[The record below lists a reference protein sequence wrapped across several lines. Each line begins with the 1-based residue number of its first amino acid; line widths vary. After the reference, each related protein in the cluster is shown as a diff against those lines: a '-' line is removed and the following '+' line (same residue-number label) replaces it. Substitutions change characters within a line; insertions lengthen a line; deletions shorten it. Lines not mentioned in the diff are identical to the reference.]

1 MLFQSWGITIG
12 ATVLQNQLRIRL
24 PQSYLATLP
33 SAGVELSYAI
43 IPQLGSLSE
52 PLKGEVRAAFADSLK
67 VLWEVMIAVAGV
79 GFLSALIMK
88 ELPLQKVMDE
98 DWGLREDVAEQKETA

>member
-1 MLFQSWGITIG
+1 LLLQSWGITIG

-33 SAGVELSYAI
+33 SGGVELSYAI

-67 VLWEVMIAVAGV
+67 VLWEAMIAVAGI